1 MIKEYSVE
9 LRELRQ
15 QLEAMRYKIGV
26 YLPTETYNKLQEEL
40 TEFKEK
46 EIILTEKIEMKEK
59 ELSEVQELFERQ
71 TRELTQTTKKYEE
84 TKVRQSTS
92 NEFLM
97 DLTCFFRLLW
107 SRPLKSSRLLKMN
120 WVLLKKTLSN
130 TSTLFPST
138 SVWKLNSTRKLT
150 YCWALSPAPLATL
163 VVCSPKLVSAIFIYF
178 NG

>member
-1 MIKEYSVE
+1 MVRTSIFRLQTFAPDLTLFQTANRAKSIKNKPEANAKMTKREMIKEYSVE

-46 EIILTEKIEMKEK
+46 EIIFTEKIEMKEK

-84 TKVRQSTS
+84 TKVSHWNTKIPFCGSNALFISLDDFGQDLWRAQSDT
-92 NEFLM
+92 
-97 DLTCFFRLLW
+97 R
-107 SRPLKSSRLLKMN
+107 
-120 WVLLKKTLSN
+120 WVG
-130 TSTLFPST
+130 
-138 SVWKLNSTRKLT
+138 RD
-150 YCWALSPAPLATL
+150 
-163 VVCSPKLVSAIFIYF
+163 
-178 NG
+178 